1 MFQEI
6 TMSRISRSEPL
17 THPRLPGVT
26 VFAFTED
33 LHRGAPQE
41 VLVEMAPGS
50 EIPLH
55 SHAVD
60 ATMLVVDGEA
70 RVLSSDPQLHGQTV
84 HRGDVV
90 FFERDVN
97 HGFVASDRGMVF
109 VSNNGGIVVQD
120 SGAWDMTFA

>member
-1 MFQEI
+1 
-6 TMSRISRSEPL
+6 MSRISHNEPL

-26 VFAFTED
+26 VFPFAKD
-33 LHRGAPQE
+33 LQRGAKQE
-41 VLVEMAPGS
+41 VLIEMAPGS

-60 ATMLVVDGEA
+60 ATMLIVDGEA
-70 RVLSSDPQLHGQTV
+70 RVLSSDPDLHGQLV

-97 HGFVASDRGMVF
+97 HGFVASEGGMAF
-109 VSNNGGIVVQD
+109 VSNNGGIVVRD
-120 SGAWDMTFA
+120 SGAWDIAFA